1 MSVKWKK
8 SLLILGGVVLAAW
21 AGYRSFFYAPP
32 VEVVHVKEGIVKSE
46 VRAPATVQARIPV
59 TVSVRLTG
67 ILKEVYADQ
76 GDSVRA
82 GQLLAIL
89 DNSDVA
95 AKAASV
101 AESANA
107 ALRNLDAAQ
116 ALIAKAKADRE
127 LAQSNF
133 KRNVELSRSGFI
145 SQAAL
150 DVFAATLKAAESG
163 EASAIA
169 AAAARQAE
177 SRAMT
182 QETAYARTQLGF
194 TRIVA
199 PMDGLV
205 ISREAEVGTTVVP
218 GTPVFRMVDPQTV
231 WVAAHVDESAMGAVR
246 LAQTATIT
254 LRNGHQL
261 AGKVARIARQSDP
274 STRELEVDIAFDTL
288 PRHFA
293 IGQEAEVAIATGE
306 EKGVMIPKSA
316 LLHEQ
321 GVPGVLVMENG
332 GKRFR
337 PIKPGAMDGKHIAVR
352 EGLAVGEP
360 VVRNPNGAQS
370 GGHGGQSG
378 HTPDKGH

>member
-1 MSVKWKK
+1 MNIKWKK
-8 SLLILGGVVLAAW
+8 SLLVLGGIVLAAL
-21 AGYRSFFYAPP
+21 AAYRAFFYAPP

-46 VRAPATVQARIPV
+46 VHAPGAVQARIPV
-59 TVSVRLTG
+59 IVSARLTG
-67 ILKEVYADQ
+67 ILKEIHADQ

-95 AKAASV
+95 AKAAA
-101 AESANA
+101 AEELSGAS
-107 ALRNLDAAQ
+107 RHNLEAAQ
-116 ALIAKAKADRE
+116 ALVDKAKADRE
-127 LAQSNF
+127 LAQNNF
-133 KRNVELSRSGFI
+133 KRDDEVFRAGYI

-150 DVFAATLKAAESG
+150 DVSAAALKVAESG
-163 EASAIA
+163 EAGAVA
-169 AAAARQAE
+169 AVAARQAE

-182 QETAYARTQLGF
+182 QEAAYARAQLGF

-199 PMDGLV
+199 PMNGLV
-205 ISREAEVGTTVVP
+205 ISRDAEVGTTVAP
-218 GTPVFRMVDPQTV
+218 GTPIFRMVDPQTV
-231 WVAAHVDESAMGAVR
+231 WVAAHVDETAMGSIR
-246 LAQTATIT
+246 LEQPASIT

-261 AGKVARIARQSDP
+261 TGKVARIARQSDP
-274 STRELEVDIAFDTL
+274 ATRELEVDVAFDTL
-288 PRHFA
+288 PMHFA

-316 LLHEQ
+316 LMHEQ
-321 GVPGVLVMENG
+321 GVPGVFVMEGG